1 MKKLFAKMFSLTMVL
16 SLSAC
21 GGNNNV
27 ATTADTTA
35 DTSDAAAEVLVGQ
48 ADGFGGPVTVTVT
61 KKGDTVVSVEVDA
74 PDETGGIGTMAV
86 EQLPAKI
93 VEANGVEGI
102 DAVSGATVTSEAIMA
117 AFNNAVNGVAVE
129 EESKEAEV
137 VSEFT
142 VPVFSD
148 QPVGEVGAGLRIG
161 QMEYAAHGDKSFAVT
176 TVVLNGDT
184 IAAVYIDEY
193 QFMDASTAV
202 AVPNSD
208 QGFLEKYA
216 DPEKVLGSKRLNSD
230 TYSANMAERGGSTVS
245 LTANLDAIEEYVTG
259 KTIAELEDLVYNK
272 TAEEVVDAVS
282 SATLVD
288 TSGYIKSVI
297 EAARVA
303 AAKDGLENSGDV
315 ASLKFGRT
323 ELAAHGKNCFLIAS
337 ALVDGDTIVLSYLDE
352 YQPMSGA
359 VVGVPNSDGGF
370 GKNFIAGTALVSK
383 RYNTTTYSALMTEK
397 GNATVALD
405 VNYDNIQNF
414 ANGKTISEVLEVA
427 KGDAEAAVDAVSGAT
442 LVDTNAYLGGIVA
455 AAEVAD

>member
-1 MKKLFAKMFSLTMVL
+1 MKKSVLTMLSLTMVL
-16 SLSAC
+16 SLSTC
-21 GGNNNV
+21 GSRSNDS
-27 ATTADTTA
+27 TTTG
-35 DTSDAAAEVLVGQ
+35 DTSDAIAAEVLVGQ
-48 ADGFGGPVTVTVT
+48 AKGFGGLVTVTVT
-61 KKGDTVVSVEVDA
+61 KEGDTVVSVAVDA
-74 PDETGGIGTMAV
+74 PDETDGIGTMAV
-86 EQLPAKI
+86 VQLPAQI
-93 VEANGVEGI
+93 VEANGVDGV

-117 AFNNAVNGVAVE
+117 AFNNAINGVSIE
-129 EESKEAEV
+129 EETSEETEV

-148 QPVGEVGAGLRIG
+148 EPVGEVGAGLRIG

-184 IAAVYIDEY
+184 VVAVYIDEY
-193 QFMDASTAV
+193 QFMNASTTV

-216 DPEKVLGSKRLNSD
+216 DPERVLGSKRLNSD
-230 TYSANMAERGGSTVS
+230 TYSANMAERGGSTMA
-245 LTANLDAIEEYVTG
+245 LTANFGAIEEYVTG
-259 KTIAELEDLVYNK
+259 KTIAELEDLVYNN

-282 SATLVD
+282 SATLAD
-288 TSGYIKSVI
+288 TSGYVKSVI

-303 AAKDGLENSGDV
+303 AANDGLEYSGDV

-352 YQPMSGA
+352 YQLMSGA

-370 GKNFIAGTALVSK
+370 GENFIAGTALISK
-383 RYNTTTYSALMTEK
+383 RYNTTTYSALMAER
-397 GNATVALD
+397 GGATIALD
-405 VNYDNIQNF
+405 VNYDSIQNY

-427 KGDAEAAVDAVSGAT
+427 QGDAEAAIDAISSAT
-442 LVDTNAYLGGIVA
+442 LVDTNNYLGGIVA

>member
-1 MKKLFAKMFSLTMVL
+1 MKKFFVNVFSITMVL
-16 SLSAC
+16 GLSAC

-27 ATTADTTA
+27 ATTAATA
-35 DTSDAAAEVLVGQ
+35 ATSDAAAEVLSGQ
-48 ADGFGGPVTVTVT
+48 ADGFGGLVTITVT
-61 KKGDTVVSVEVDA
+61 KKGNTVVSVEVDA
-74 PDETGGIGTMAV
+74 PDETNGIGTMAV

-117 AFNNAVNGVAVE
+117 AFKNAVGGVAVE
-129 EESKEAEV
+129 EKSEEAEV

-148 QPVGEVGAGLRIG
+148 EPVGEIGAGLRIG

-184 IAAVYIDEY
+184 VAAVYIDEY
-193 QFMDASTAV
+193 QFMDANAAI

-208 QGFLEKYA
+208 QGFLEKYT
-216 DPEKVLGSKRLNSD
+216 DPEIVLGSKRLNSD
-230 TYSANMAERGGSTVS
+230 AYSVNMAERGGSTVPF
-245 LTANLDAIEEYVTG
+245 AGNLGSIEEYVTG
-259 KTIAELEDLVYNK
+259 KTIAELEDLVYNN

-303 AAKDGLENSGDV
+303 AAHDGLEYSGDV
-315 ASLKFGRT
+315 DSLKFGRT
-323 ELAAHGKNCFLIAS
+323 ELAAHGENCFLIAS
-337 ALVDGDTIVLSYLDE
+337 ALVDGDTIVLSYLDD

-359 VVGVPNSDGGF
+359 FVGVPNSDGGF

-383 RYNTTTYSALMTEK
+383 RYNTTAYSALMTEK
-397 GNATVALD
+397 GNSTVALN
-405 VNYDNIQNF
+405 VNFDNIQNF
-414 ANGKTISEVLEVA
+414 ANGKTVSEVLEVA

-442 LVDTNAYLGGIVA
+442 LVDTNGYLGGIAA